1 MLGGSGTCVICM
13 IARVLWLPC
22 AEWVEQRTFGDW
34 EGMCVHSLILLFIQQ
49 IVFEWIHFEVS
60 VGCSGHTA
68 DVLKGEG
75 WGSQGCLLGQIRIIL
90 L

>member
-1 MLGGSGTCVICM
+1 MLGGSSTCVICM

-22 AEWVEQRTFGDW
+22 TEWVEQRTFGDW
-34 EGMCVHSLILLFIQQ
+34 EGMCVHSLIFFIQQ
-49 IVFEWIHFEVS
+49 IVFEWIHFEVLM
-60 VGCSGHTA
+60 GCSCHTA

-75 WGSQGCLLGQIRIIL
+75 WGSQGCLLDQIIL